1 MMKLLLFSD
10 LHADAAA
17 ARRLVKRSGAADL
30 LVGAGDF
37 GNVRRHVQVCLDVL
51 REIDKPAVLVAGN
64 NETTAEVDAPT
75 RNPFSPPA
83 QPDRQEHAV
92 AAIQ

>member
-1 MMKLLLFSD
+1 MKLFLFSD

-17 ARRLVKRSGAADL
+17 ARRLVKRSGEADV

-37 GNVRRHVQVCLDVL
+37 GNVRRHVRVCIDVL

-64 NETTAEVDAPT
+64 NESTAEMAEACRD
-75 RNPFSPPA
+75 
-83 QPDRQEHAV
+83 
-92 AAIQ
+92 